1 MKIKICGIT
10 NIEDALTAE
19 SLGADA
25 VGFIFYEKSKR
36 YVEPETVRNIANV
49 LSPFTI
55 KVGVFVDESSEIINT
70 KSKLAGIN
78 VVQLHGNEKQDITNN
93 ISLPVIK
100 VFRVDNN
107 FDYKMID
114 QYNGCSILLDTYS
127 EKSFGGTGEQF
138 DWENIPAKIR
148 NNIILAGGV
157 SLENIES
164 IYKNINPAAVDLSSS
179 LEITPGK
186 KDKKKMEIFFK
197 KVNQLRRYLC

>member
-10 NIEDALTAE
+10 NIDDALAAE

-25 VGFIFYEKSKR
+25 IGFIFYEKGKR
-36 YVEPETVRNIANV
+36 YVAPETIRDITNV

-55 KVGVFVDESSEIINT
+55 KVGVFVNESSEIINT

-78 VVQLHGNEKQDITNN
+78 VVQLHGNEKQDITNS

-100 VFRVDNN
+100 VFRVDEN

-127 EKSFGGTGEQF
+127 EKSYGGTGKQF
-138 DWENIPAKIR
+138 DWEKIPAKIR

-157 SLENIES
+157 SLENIEF
-164 IYKNINPAAVDLSSS
+164 IYKNINPVAVDLSSS

-186 KDKKKMEIFFK
+186 KDKNKMEKFFN
-197 KVNQLRRYLC
+197 KVNQLRR

>member
-10 NIEDALTAE
+10 NIDDALAAE

-25 VGFIFYEKSKR
+25 IGFIFYEKGKR
-36 YVEPETVRNIANV
+36 YVAPETIRDITNV

-55 KVGVFVDESSEIINT
+55 KVGVFVNESSEIINT

-78 VVQLHGNEKQDITNN
+78 VVQLHGNEKQDIINS

-100 VFRVDNN
+100 VFRVDEN

-127 EKSFGGTGEQF
+127 EKSYGGTGKQF
-138 DWENIPAKIR
+138 DWEKIPAKIR

-157 SLENIES
+157 SLENIEF

-186 KDKKKMEIFFK
+186 KDKNKMEKFFN
-197 KVNQLRRYLC
+197 KVNQLRRQRC

>member
-10 NIEDALTAE
+10 NIEDALAAE

-25 VGFIFYEKSKR
+25 IGFIFYEKGKR
-36 YVEPETVRNIANV
+36 YVAPETVRDITNV

-55 KVGVFVDESSEIINT
+55 KVGVFVDESSEIINA

-78 VVQLHGNEKQDITNN
+78 VVQLHGNEKQDIINSV
-93 ISLPVIK
+93 SLPVIK

-127 EKSFGGTGEQF
+127 KKSYGGTGKQF
-138 DWENIPAKIR
+138 DWEKIPAKIR

-164 IYKNINPAAVDLSSS
+164 IFKNINPAAVDLSSS

-186 KDKKKMEIFFK
+186 KDKKKMEKFFNK
-197 KVNQLRRYLC
+197 INLLRR